1 MPDIV
6 VSADDLE
13 SSLQKKEGVCKKG
26 SINYYTKAN
35 ELWHGNQSKQKG
47 IIPPNPMMVQDVEM
61 GANRCSVQ

>member
-1 MPDIV
+1 MLDIT

-13 SSLQKKEGVCKKG
+13 SNLQKKERVCKKG

-35 ELWHGNQSKQKG
+35 ELWHGNQVNKG
-47 IIPPNPMMVQDVEM
+47 IIPPNPMMIPDLEM